1 MNMSNL
7 TSSQIGKLL
16 NHSGPLWLRDLQMS
30 GADLASL
37 TWANLNNPN
46 LREADR
52 VDPEMMGSHQTE
64 HNMNSCQVR
73 RLLSHR
79 AQPDKRKRTR

>member
-1 MNMSNL
+1 MNMANL
-7 TSSQIGKLL
+7 TSSQIGRLL
-16 NHSGPLWLRDLQMS
+16 NHSGPLWLRDLHLS
-30 GADLASL
+30 GADLTSL
-37 TWANLNNPN
+37 IWAN

-52 VDPEMMGSHQTE
+52 VYPELMEGHQTE

-79 AQPDKRKRTR
+79 AQPDNRKKTR

>member
-1 MNMSNL
+1 MNMANL

-16 NHSGPLWLRDLQMS
+16 NHSGPLWLRDLHLS

-37 TWANLNNPN
+37 IWAN

-52 VDPEMMGSHQTE
+52 VDPELMDGRQTE

-79 AQPDKRKRTR
+79 AQPDNRKRTR